1 MVWGNP
7 SINPYWIVM
16 IDQKGNQVNIPEL
29 WDIERSLVLLG

>member
-7 SINPYWIVM
+7 NIYSYGVVM

-29 WDIERSLVLLG
+29 WIIERSLVLSG